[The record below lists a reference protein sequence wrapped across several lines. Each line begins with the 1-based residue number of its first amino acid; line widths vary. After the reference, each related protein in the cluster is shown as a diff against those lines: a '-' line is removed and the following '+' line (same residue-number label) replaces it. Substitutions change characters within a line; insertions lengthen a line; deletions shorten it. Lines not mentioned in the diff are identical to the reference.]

1 MNIVKKIDQFNKDFV
16 YFCDP
21 IKNNIMTDGVFIRI
35 LYSNDIFVMN
45 GIYLMISFQNVS
57 IEKYYNKYRCNFD
70 INFHKEIIDKIKLI
84 EEGILKKRIKNM
96 NKIPVFKI
104 YEQIRNGN
112 IKVFANSQDSIHNSF
127 ILKISGIWETE
138 INYGVTYKFSAI

>member
-45 GIYLMISFQNVS
+45 GIYLMITFQNVS

>member
-35 LYSNDIFVMN
+35 LYSNDMFIMN

-70 INFHKEIIDKIKLI
+70 INIHKETIDKIKII
-84 EEGILKKRIKNM
+84 EEGILKKRIKNI

-104 YEQIRNGN
+104 YEQVRNGN
-112 IKVFANSQDSIHNSF
+112 IKVFANSQESIHNSF

-138 INYGVTYKFSAI
+138 TNYGVTYKFSAI